1 MSQDSKDPPGEDRAP
16 TAGRNAKTG
25 VDLFPAL
32 ETRKFAPVVPRA
44 ESRLGTQISI
54 FEPASFDEAMD
65 IVECLRTRA
74 ATTICLDKM
83 RKMDA
88 IRLVDFVSGAA
99 AAIDGDFHKL
109 TEQVFVFCPSN
120 IKIVATEKPTE
131 TRSTAAATA
140 TTSNSQQNPLD
151 YLFANLG
158 TTPNASWA
166 SKPQ

>member
-1 MSQDSKDPPGEDRAP
+1 MSQESKDPPGEDRAP
-16 TAGRNAKTG
+16 SAGRNAKTG

-32 ETRKFAPVVPRA
+32 VDRKFTALPQR

-54 FEPASFDEAMD
+54 FEPASFDEAID

-83 RKMDA
+83 KKMDA

-120 IKIVATEKPTE
+120 IKIVATEQRPVE
-131 TRSTAAATA
+131 TRAAIATSSTG
-140 TTSNSQQNPLD
+140 QNPLD
-151 YLFANLG
+151 YLFANLT
-158 TTPNASWA
+158 TTPGGQWPPT
-166 SKPQ
+166 KQ

>member
-1 MSQDSKDPPGEDRAP
+1 MSQESKDPPNEDRAP
-16 TAGRNAKTG
+16 SAGRNAKVG
-25 VDLFPAL
+25 VDIYPAL
-32 ETRKFAPVVPRA
+32 VDRKFAPISTRT
-44 ESRLGTQISI
+44 ENRLGTQISI
-54 FEPASFDEAMD
+54 FEPASFDEAVD

-131 TRSTAAATA
+131 MRSTPVTQ
-140 TTSNSQQNPLD
+140 TTGPNPLD
-151 YLFANLG
+151 YLFANLS
-158 TTPNASWA
+158 TTTAATTQTPWT
-166 SKPQ
+166 KQ

>member
-16 TAGRNAKTG
+16 SAGRNAKTG

-32 ETRKFAPVVPRA
+32 NDRKFSTMTPRA

-54 FEPASFDEAMD
+54 FEPASFDEAIE

-83 RKMDA
+83 RKIDA
-88 IRLVDFVSGAA
+88 VRLVDFVSGAA

-131 TRSTAAATA
+131 ARPATAAASIA
-140 TTSNSQQNPLD
+140 TGSTQNPLD

-158 TTPNASWA
+158 TSSTPNPSWA
-166 SKPQ
+166 KQ